1 MKNFVCRICGHNEYE
16 VDALSKGRRY
26 CYCKGCTVPFI
37 IPEEFS
43 LPTVNFKKDHPEA
56 ITPTKS
62 NDTDTGYDLYSVEE
76 GVIEPGETKMFETG
90 IIMDFPEN
98 IGCQI
103 RPRSGMAKKYN
114 VSSRNAPGTVDQEYR
129 NSIKV
134 LLHNAGKNNYEV
146 KKGDRI
152 AQLVFE
158 KVLPIKIK
166 EIDEINLET
175 NRGKKGFGDSGR

>member
-1 MKNFVCRICGHNEYE
+1 MENFVCRICGHDDYVFDVFSEGKWYH
-16 VDALSKGRRY
+16 
-26 CYCKGCTVPFI
+26 CKGCSTPFI
-37 IPEEFS
+37 TPEKFS
-43 LPTVNFKKDHPEA
+43 LPTINFKKEHPEA
-56 ITPTKS
+56 ITPTR
-62 NDTDTGYDLYSVEE
+62 NNETDTGYDLYSVEE
-76 GVIEPGETKMFETG
+76 GIIEPGQTKMFETG

-114 VSSRNAPGTVDQEYR
+114 ISVRNTPGTVDQEYR

-134 LLHNAGKNNYEV
+134 LLHNARENFYEV

-158 KVLPIKIK
+158 KVFPIKIK
-166 EIDEINLET
+166 EVDEIYLET
-175 NRGKKGFGDSGR
+175 NRGRKGLGDSGK